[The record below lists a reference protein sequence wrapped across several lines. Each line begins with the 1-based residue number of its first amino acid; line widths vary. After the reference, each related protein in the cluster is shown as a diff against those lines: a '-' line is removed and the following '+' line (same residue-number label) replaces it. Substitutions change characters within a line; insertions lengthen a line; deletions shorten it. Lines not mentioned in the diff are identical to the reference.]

1 MTRHSRAVALAAA
14 FIFAGFAVTHFA
26 AAQDRQPSCWVEESD
41 LDLGT
46 IVAGTIATATFVFHN
61 DGPEDV
67 HIIRAKPS

>member
-14 FIFAGFAVTHFA
+14 IVCAGFVVTHVA
-26 AAQDRQPSCWVEESD
+26 AVEDPEPSFWVEEPE

-46 IVAGTIATATFVFHN
+46 IVAGTVATATFVFHN
-61 DGPEDV
+61 NGPEDI